1 MASSSRQSMR
11 SLTCGNGPWRSW
23 GRRQWPQMT
32 KTRGEKW
39 EKYVGWSGK
48 NVGFHSVLDLVFHC
62 VEISYK
68 YVQVKKPSHV
78 VIHDVQVNSSKI
90 SPSMR
95 TVGTSIDLYFQCIGK
110 PPSTQKKRGWK
121 IQNLYFSGYIVFCGT
136 LKKTKP
142 RRCRRSLAVRVNFQV
157 ISKEPFEKSQK
168 TKVPLPVVARNTMK
182 YQL

>member
-1 MASSSRQSMR
+1 MLIASSSRQSMR

-78 VIHDVQVNSSKI
+78 VIHDVQVNSSKNLTQYENSWYI
-90 SPSMR
+90 DWPVFSMHWKNHHQR
-95 TVGTSIDLYFQCIGK
+95 KKREAEKFKTSIFRATLFFVA
-110 PPSTQKKRGWK
+110 PFKKRNHG
-121 IQNLYFSGYIVFCGT
+121 G
-136 LKKTKP
+136 
-142 RRCRRSLAVRVNFQV
+142 
-157 ISKEPFEKSQK
+157 
-168 TKVPLPVVARNTMK
+168 VADP
-182 YQL
+182 

>member
-1 MASSSRQSMR
+1 
-11 SLTCGNGPWRSW
+11 
-23 GRRQWPQMT
+23 MT

-48 NVGFHSVLDLVFHC
+48 IVGFHSVLDLVFHC

-95 TVGTSIDLYFQCIGK
+95 TVGTSIDLYFQCIEK
-110 PPSTQKKRGWK
+110 PPSTLLTREAGKFKTSIFRATF
-121 IQNLYFSGYIVFCGT
+121 FSWHP
-136 LKKTKP
+136 LKNFHGGK
-142 RRCRRSLAVRVNFQV
+142 RRSRAVRV
-157 ISKEPFEKSQK
+157 ISKELPIEVPKNEGPFTSCGQ
-168 TKVPLPVVARNTMK
+168 K